1 MNSLNNIRVVLVE
14 PIHGGNIGSICRAIN
29 NCGITQLYIVNP
41 SVRIDWDEAKKL
53 ACNAKSQLSNIKICM
68 SLKEAIKDCSMVA
81 GTTARKGFY
90 RNTSSTIEDISPI
103 ILNSAN
109 INNVAL
115 LFGREDKGLNNKEL
129 SFCTHLVQIPSS
141 NLYTSLNL
149 SHAVMICCY
158 EIFKNSNIFQPSQ
171 ENVDEA
177 SSELRERMFN
187 LWEQMI
193 IETEFTDTQ
202 KLTHM
207 MLGIR
212 RIFNRGKLSIPDVKI
227 LMGIAKQTLWVTKKF
242 KNKKK
247 IHDA

>member
-29 NCGITQLYIVNP
+29 NNGITQLYIVNP
-41 SVRIDWDEAKKL
+41 SARIDWNEAKKL
-53 ACNAKSQLSNIKICM
+53 ACNAKDQLSNIKKCM
-68 SLKEAIKDCSMVA
+68 SIEEAIRDCSMVA

-90 RNTSSTIEDISPI
+90 RNTSLTIEDLSPI
-103 ILNSAN
+103 ILDSAN

-129 SFCTHLVQIPSS
+129 SLCTHLVQIPSS
-141 NLYTSLNL
+141 DLYTSLNL
-149 SHAVMICCY
+149 SQAVMICCY
-158 EIFKNSNIFQPSQ
+158 EIFKHSNIFQPSH
-171 ENVDEA
+171 ENFDEA

-187 LWEQMI
+187 LWEKMI

-202 KLTHM
+202 KLSHM

-227 LMGIAKQTLWVTKKF
+227 LMGIAKQTLWVTEKF
-242 KNKKK
+242 KNNKKN
-247 IHDA
+247 HDL